1 MYFFLMI
8 RRPPRSTRTD
18 TLFPYTTLFRSNRRK
33 SLQNAQNGSICNP
46 VVRTDGCPSGVRR
59 RGIDARKV
67 WEDVNKAKKPSVP
80 ALSGEQ
86 SLNRYLAEIKK
97 FPVLTAEQEYMLAKR
112 FQEHQDPEAADRQS
126 TRLNSSHYCAHRMP
140 S

>member
-1 MYFFLMI
+1 MI

-18 TLFPYTTLFRSNRRK
+18 TLLPYTTLFR
-33 SLQNAQNGSICNP
+33 SICNP
-46 VVRTDGCPSGVRR
+46 VVRTDGGPSGVRR

-112 FQEHQDPEAADRQS
+112 FQEHQDPEADRKS
-126 TRLNSSHYCAHRMP
+126 TRLNSSH
-140 S
+140 